1 VSYAYPVNLDVR
13 PEGVAVGVPDLP
25 EVVSVGADMATAMDH
40 AQLAI
45 EVAVTSRVRKGER
58 VPLPSVA
65 RGRPVVHLRAIT
77 QAKLALHTAMLE
89 MGVSDLELAA
99 RLGSPGRSVTRLRD
113 PGQDSAV
120 NRVEAALRS
129 LGRRLVVS
137 MTDAGG

>member
-1 VSYAYPVNLDVR
+1 VSFAYPVNLDAR

-25 EVVSVGADMATAMDH
+25 EVVSVGADMATAIDH
-40 AQLAI
+40 AQQAI

-58 VPLPSVA
+58 VPAPSVA

-77 QAKLALHTAMLE
+77 QAKLALHGAMLE
-89 MGVSDLELAA
+89 LGVSDLDLAR
-99 RLGSPGRSVTRLRD
+99 RLGLPERSVARLRD

-137 MTDAGG
+137 ATTAEG